1 MKGRGINVNHIDNL
15 KEVIN
20 SFSLGTT
27 ALVESRIKNRFLTYI
42 VINDSFDNIIYS
54 TEKLKYEAKAANF
67 TINNVICCVTLFKIV
82 SSCNEEYY
90 RFDFNFFNEK
100 SLRLLMDL
108 KHQKNIHIIF
118 SNEIGDCREIS
129 LKNEMQRFFKEYIK
143 KSSRTKNVWNEDQYK
158 NALEKLNN
166 KYGNLADLWNRMGD
180 IIELRCFT
188 E

>member
-1 MKGRGINVNHIDNL
+1 MNHIDNL

-20 SFSLGTT
+20 SFSIGTT
-27 ALVESRIKNRFLTYI
+27 ALVESKMKNNFLTYI
-42 VINDSFDNIIYS
+42 VIKDSFDHIIYS
-54 TEKLKYEAKAANF
+54 AEKLKYEVKAANF

-108 KHQKNIHIIF
+108 RHQKNIYIIF

-143 KSSRTKNVWNEDQYK
+143 KSSRSKVVWNEKQYK
-158 NALEKLNN
+158 NAINKLNDRYSN
-166 KYGNLADLWNRMGD
+166 VVELWNKMGEV
-180 IIELRCFT
+180 IELKRFAD
-188 E
+188 